1 MDENTEKTEY
11 LTVKDVAALVRRNE
25 ETIRRMIRARKLDV
39 ELSNNNRR
47 QGYMIS
53 VDQLVNTWDISRED
67 VERYISARRAEEKPD
82 APERI
87 PLGPERDIGG
97 EIDRSA
103 NIIAREINKIA
114 ALAGGANAGEGSRMS
129 RDYNKWTDTDGDEHE
144 PEQNGGTHEYFSA
157 DFSDVGERVSEIIGD
172 AYRQI
177 HRAVNQAGA
186 AVDAAIKQSAENAER
201 AKEEQRRHASA
212 ARDAAEYA
220 RRKQQEHSDAAEAA
234 AERARQALER
244 SFSAIRDS
252 IDRTRDTSGGARAT
266 GGWAEN
272 IHHPGEWQRPTKPK
286 RPAHVHL
293 NIDDD
298 DEMDDAAI
306 RDEFE
311 EYVEAEAEPAND
323 AAAEQPVEQSD
334 EQPVEQPAE
343 QPAPKQP
350 CAWSNAQPTPAPEVA
365 PERRAKLDFDVPDVG
380 KDAMNEDGN
389 ASYQLLQA
397 ARRAVGARM
406 NAREAA
412 GQADV
417 PKPADLIEPAFGD
430 SKPADLI
437 EPAFGESKP
446 ADLIEPSIDVPEQH
460 IDVKGEADAHSVEV
474 HVEASAPVD
483 MPEQPAKAEAESE
496 LPKQHETIKV
506 PDVSADAAE
515 APVDDTVPQLPTE
528 DEDALKQRIS
538 SLEDQL
544 KMMSSQLELL
554 TRHLMGKDSDK

>member
-1 MDENTEKTEY
+1 
-11 LTVKDVAALVRRNE
+11 
-25 ETIRRMIRARKLDV
+25 
-39 ELSNNNRR
+39 
-47 QGYMIS
+47 
-53 VDQLVNTWDISRED
+53 
-67 VERYISARRAEEKPD
+67 
-82 APERI
+82 
-87 PLGPERDIGG
+87 
-97 EIDRSA
+97 
-103 NIIAREINKIA
+103 
-114 ALAGGANAGEGSRMS
+114 MS
-129 RDYNKWTDTDGDEHE
+129 RDYNKWTDTDGTEHE
-144 PEQNGGTHEYFSA
+144 PEQNGDTHEYFSA

-220 RRKQQEHSDAAEAA
+220 RRKQQEHSDAAAA
-234 AERARQALER
+234 TAERARQALER

-286 RPAHVHL
+286 RPAHVHI

-298 DEMDDAAI
+298 DEMYDAAI

-311 EYVEAEAEPAND
+311 EYVEAEAEPVND
-323 AAAEQPVEQSD
+323 AAAEQPAEQPTEQSD
-334 EQPVEQPAE
+334 EQPVEQPAH
-343 QPAPKQP
+343 KQT

-397 ARRAVGARM
+397 ARRAVEARM

-417 PKPADLIEPAFGD
+417 PN
-430 SKPADLI
+430 
-437 EPAFGESKP
+437 
-446 ADLIEPSIDVPEQH
+446 LIEPSIDMPEQH

-496 LPKQHETIKV
+496 LPQQHETIKV